1 MTNPTSW
8 PRAILLDFYGTVVE
22 EDHAVVGRI
31 CTAIAKASPTEATAT
46 EISSH
51 WGREFGQSCFES
63 AGATFRSQRE
73 LARLSLQAVLK
84 YYEANLDSDALS
96 QIEFEYW
103 PRPTIYPESREVLA
117 QCKIPICLV
126 SNIDNADL
134 RSALDHNDLRFDW
147 VVTSE
152 DCRAYKPR
160 GEMFAK
166 ALSLLDLSAGEAL
179 HVGDSFSS
187 DVRGARTQGIPV
199 LWINRRRKQ
208 VPVGQDRPDYAA
220 ADLTGL
226 LKVLRAADH
235 RWIDPINQS

>member
-1 MTNPTSW
+1 MTNPASW

-31 CTAIAKASPTEATAT
+31 CAEILKASPTEATAT
-46 EISSH
+46 EIASY
-51 WGREFGQSCFES
+51 WGRVFGQSCLES
-63 AGATFRSQRE
+63 VGATFQSQRE
-73 LARLSLQAVLK
+73 VGRLSLQSVLQHF
-84 YYEANLDSDALS
+84 EANLDSDALS

-117 QCKIPICLV
+117 RCTIPICLV

-134 RSALDHNDLRFDW
+134 RSALEHNDLHFDW

-160 GEMFAK
+160 GEMFVK

-179 HVGDSFSS
+179 HVGDSFGS

-208 VPVGQDRPDYAA
+208 VPVGEDRPDYAA

-226 LKVLRAADH
+226 LKVLRVPGH
-235 RWIDPINQS
+235 R